1 MLMRDVGIRPSFPTG
16 LTVSHCHL
24 PVRAETPP
32 PPLRLSGKFQ
42 EPRSNLTSSG
52 VPPERDDL
60 NAILLTFADRELA
73 VGYH

>member
-1 MLMRDVGIRPSFPTG
+1 MRDVGIRSSCPTG
-16 LTVSHCHL
+16 LTVL
-24 PVRAETPP
+24 ADPPVRAETPP